1 MTTTTRFDEIAQR
14 SRRSRVRDAAF
25 ALFLAAMATLSV
37 TSVRAATLT
46 ASAAPSQ
53 TVQAAG
59 MTAAGSV
66 CDVVIC

>member
-1 MTTTTRFDEIAQR
+1 MYTTTRFDEIAMR

-25 ALFLAAMATLSV
+25 ALFIAAMAAFSV

-46 ASAAPSQ
+46 AQTPAPATATAISAAS
-53 TVQAAG
+53 
-59 MTAAGSV
+59 SV

>member
-1 MTTTTRFDEIAQR
+1 MTTTTRFDEIALR

-25 ALFLAAMATLSV
+25 ALFLAAVATLSI

-46 ASAAPSQ
+46 AQTPSQ
-53 TVQAAG
+53 SVQAAG
-59 MTAAGSV
+59 MTAANSI